1 MKVAIATENE
11 FVSAH
16 FGRCSTYSLF
26 DITDGTITSRLE
38 IENPGHQPGFLPC
51 FLAEKGVDVVIAGGM
66 GPRAQ
71 DLFTQNGIKHIRGVQ
86 GKVEDVIQ
94 AFLKNEL
101 QSGDDLCSHPH
112 DHGECQHETELK
124 DVVIQGLFV
133 CITADGDTPEN
144 AVDPRFGRAAYFQF
158 YDARTQSLEAVANP
172 FKDLNQGAGI
182 QAAQFIADRKVQAL
196 ITGECGPK
204 ATSVLNASGVK
215 IVTGAAGTVESWIR
229 KLKMEKADA

>member
-16 FGRCSTYSLF
+16 FGRCSTYRLF
-26 DITDGTITSRLE
+26 DIVDGIITSRLE
-38 IENPGHQPGFLPC
+38 IENPGHQPGFLPR

-71 DLFTQNGIKHIRGVQ
+71 DLFSQNGIKHIRGVQ

-94 AFLKNEL
+94 SFLKNEL

-112 DHGECQHETELK
+112 DHGECQHDTEQK
-124 DVVIQGLFV
+124 DVAIQGLSV
-133 CITADGDTPEN
+133 CITADGETPEN
-144 AVDPRFGRAAYFQF
+144 MVDPRFGRAAYFQF
-158 YDARTQSLEAVANP
+158 YNARTQSLEAVENP
-172 FKDLNQGAGI
+172 YKDLNQGAGI
-182 QAAQFIADRKVQAL
+182 QAAQFVADRKVQAL

-204 ATSVLNASGVK
+204 ATSVLNASGIK
-215 IVTGAAGTVESWIR
+215 IVIGADGTVESWIL
-229 KLKMEKADA
+229 KLKKEKADA

>member
-1 MKVAIATENE
+1 
-11 FVSAH
+11 
-16 FGRCSTYSLF
+16 
-26 DITDGTITSRLE
+26 TDGTITSRLE

-112 DHGECQHETELK
+112 DHGEC
-124 DVVIQGLFV
+124 
-133 CITADGDTPEN
+133 
-144 AVDPRFGRAAYFQF
+144 
-158 YDARTQSLEAVANP
+158 
-172 FKDLNQGAGI
+172 
-182 QAAQFIADRKVQAL
+182 
-196 ITGECGPK
+196 GPK